1 MEKLILV
8 TGGATGIGKA
18 VVKDQANRGNNI
30 VYTYHNRR
38 LEEELNRKC
47 TGTLEGVKVDI
58 RCEDE
63 LNELIK
69 MIKEKYGKLNGLVNC
84 AGIPYGNMAAVTR
97 KEDLMEVFEV
107 NLFSQISITQKAVR
121 IMRKSKQA
129 SIVNIASA
137 TAYRKDIGTLAYG
150 SSKAALIY
158 ATKIMAE
165 ELIRFGIRVNAIAP
179 SITNTKMIEKMDRK
193 AIDKQI
199 QESAMKRIAEPEE
212 IASVVEF
219 LLSSSSSYLTGQCIR
234 VDGGLL

>member
-30 VYTYHNRR
+30 VYTYHNRK
-38 LEEELNRKC
+38 LEEELIGKV
-47 TGTLEGVKVDI
+47 TGTLEGVKIDI

-63 LNELIK
+63 LDELIK
-69 MIKEKYGKLNGLVNC
+69 MIKEKYGRLNGLVNS
-84 AGIPYGNMAAVTR
+84 AGIPYGNMTAVTK
-97 KEDLMEVFEV
+97 KEDLREVFEV
-107 NLFSQISITQKAVR
+107 NLFSQINVTQKAVR
-121 IMRKSKQA
+121 IMRKSEHA

-137 TAYRKDIGTLAYG
+137 TAYRKDVGTLAYG

-179 SITNTKMIEKMDRK
+179 SITNTKMIEEMDKK

-219 LLSSSSSYLTGQCIR
+219 LMSSSSSYLTGQCIR